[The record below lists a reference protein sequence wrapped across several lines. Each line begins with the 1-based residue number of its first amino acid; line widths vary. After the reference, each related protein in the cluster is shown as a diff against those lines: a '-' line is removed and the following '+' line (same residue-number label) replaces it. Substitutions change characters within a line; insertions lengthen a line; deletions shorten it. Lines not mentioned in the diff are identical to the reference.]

1 MRVRSSSLPWL
12 QLSSLDLDPDPAV
25 PHILVP
31 RCRVLGAGRPSG
43 ALWSPQEREAP
54 ATEMVTVKHEL
65 PGPCGRGAAAA

>member
-1 MRVRSSSLPWL
+1 M
-12 QLSSLDLDPDPAV
+12 

-31 RCRVLGAGRPSG
+31 RCRVLGAGRPAE

-65 PGPCGRGAAAA
+65 PGLCGRGAAAA